1 MPLEHPAH
9 SPVRAAAH
17 PFAELPRSP
26 IERLSPDPAR
36 GLTARQAADRA
47 AAGWANTAPP
57 SLTKTTGQIL
67 RDHLLTFYNLVFL
80 LLAGCLLAVGAYRDM
95 LFLGVVAANAAIG
108 ILQEVRV
115 RAVLRR
121 AELLRKSP
129 VRAVRDGRVVTL
141 PPEQLVLDDVVIF
154 SAGGQVCADGVLLTG
169 GAEVN
174 ESLLTG
180 EEDPV
185 KKRPGDALYSGSVL
199 TAGECTARLTA
210 VGADSCAAR
219 LTQTARRQKRR
230 RTGIAHELDRYL
242 RAVGALLLPFGL
254 LMGWRQCRL
263 PGTGLPYAVS
273 STVAALCGMIP
284 EGLYL
289 LVSVALAV
297 GVLRLAR
304 RHTLVHEMACI
315 ENLARVDTLCL
326 DKTGT
331 LTEGSLRIEAVLP
344 VGPLPKELLPETPPQ
359 TPMTEPAA
367 GPAAPANPGGS
378 ALPPGF
384 AVPDTDPR
392 LAALLGGFARS
403 AAAPN
408 ATLAALAAGFE
419 APPLPAAEQVP
430 FSSERKW
437 SAQWV
442 PAATPPGTRPDVPP
456 AFACPA
462 EPQAAPAAQPPQTGV
477 WYLLGAPE
485 RLAPGQHAALLAPYL
500 AAGRRVL
507 AFAAGSA
514 AVRDGRLTGQH
525 TLLCC
530 LVLSDTLRPDA
541 EATLRYFRR
550 QGVEIKVLSGDAPA
564 TVERVARQAGLPGAE
579 KVLDLS
585 APLPGPA
592 ALEDSPNAKTGQAAA
607 PAPAGQTPPGPAE
620 DKSAPLPEKTDWQAL
635 ARQYTVF
642 ARVSPGQKRELI
654 AALRRAGHTVAMLG
668 DGVNDLPAL
677 KEADCSIAMASGSEA
692 ARQAGQIV
700 LLDSDFA
707 ALPRI
712 LSEGRRVIRNVG
724 RSASLF
730 LIKNIFSFLTAAVL
744 LAAALP
750 YPLVPIQIT
759 LISGLLIGA
768 PSFLLTFEPCG
779 ERVAGRFLPTAIAG
793 ALPGGLTATGA
804 LLLVSALAGP
814 LGLDSGQCSSVC
826 TLLTGVNGLCALVLL
841 CWPLTRLRAA
851 VIALMGIGFFGAVTF
866 LPGFFGILPF
876 TPLSRRLV
884 WAVGAAIPPVQ
895 CALVYLIYRL
905 RTRARQK
912 KRGS

>member
-1 MPLEHPAH
+1 MPQKYPAH
-9 SPVRAAAH
+9 TPAAPPRRPV
-17 PFAELPRSP
+17 
-26 IERLSPDPAR
+26 ERLFPDPAQ
-36 GLTARQAADRA
+36 GLSTRQAAARA

-67 RDHLLTFYNLVFL
+67 RDNLFTFYNLVFL
-80 LLAGCLLAVGAYRDM
+80 LLAACLLAVGAFRDM

-108 ILQEVRV
+108 ILQELRV

-129 VRAVRDGRVVTL
+129 VRAVRDGRVTPL
-141 PPEQLVLDDVVIF
+141 PPEQLVLDDVVLF
-154 SAGGQVCADGVLLTG
+154 SAGGQVCADAVLLTG

-185 KKRPGDALYSGSVL
+185 KKGPGDALYSGSVL
-199 TAGECTARLTA
+199 TAGACTARLTA
-210 VGADSCAAR
+210 VGADSYAAR

-230 RTGIAHELDRYL
+230 RTGIAHDLDRYL
-242 RAVGALLLPFGL
+242 RVVGALLLPFGL
-254 LMGWRQCRL
+254 LMGWRQCHL
-263 PGTGLPYAVS
+263 PGTGVQYAVS

-297 GVLRLAR
+297 GVLRLAKR
-304 RHTLVHEMACI
+304 RTLVHEMACI

-331 LTEGSLRIEAVLP
+331 LTTGSLRLEAVLP
-344 VGPLPKELLPETPPQ
+344 VDPLPPGLLPPLPPLKAPLAGQ
-359 TPMTEPAA
+359 GAGPAGPA
-367 GPAAPANPGGS
+367 DRDGRSSGPAAPEP
-378 ALPPGF
+378 
-384 AVPDTDPR
+384 DPR
-392 LAALLGGFARS
+392 LAALLGGFARA

-408 ATLAALAAGFE
+408 ATLAALSERFE
-419 APPLPAAEQVP
+419 AAPLPTAAQVA

-442 PAATPPGTRPDVPP
+442 PAGARPSVGPDSDLAAARPAPDVDGPRP
-456 AFACPA
+456 GP
-462 EPQAAPAAQPPQTGV
+462 EPPQPGA

-485 RLAPGQHAALLAPYL
+485 RLAPGQHAELLAPHL

-507 AFAAGSA
+507 AFAAGPD
-514 AVRDGRLTGQH
+514 AVQGEALTGRH
-525 TLLCC
+525 TLLCY

-541 EATLRYFRR
+541 AATLRYFEQ
-550 QGVEIKVLSGDAPA
+550 QGVSIKLISGDAAA
-564 TVERVARQAGLPGAE
+564 TVGRVARQAGLPGADRI
-579 KVLDLS
+579 LDLS

-592 ALEDSPNAKTGQAAA
+592 GAADVPTAKIGQTASPAGQAAPETA
-607 PAPAGQTPPGPAE
+607 AQSPEEPP
-620 DKSAPLPEKTDWQAL
+620 DWQAL

-654 AALRRAGHTVAMLG
+654 AALRRTGHTVAMLG

-692 ARQAGQIV
+692 TRQASQIV

-712 LSEGRRVIRNVG
+712 LAEGRRVIQNVS

-744 LAAALP
+744 LFAALP

-768 PSFLLTFEPCG
+768 PSFLLTFEPRG
-779 ERVAGRFLPTAIAG
+779 ERVTGRFLPTAIG
-793 ALPGGLTATGA
+793 NALPGGLTAAGA
-804 LLLVSALAGP
+804 LLLVSVLAGP
-814 LGLDSGQCSSVC
+814 LGMDSGQLSSVC
-826 TLLTGVNGLCALVLL
+826 TLLAGINGLCALVLL

-851 VIALMGIGFFGAVTF
+851 VIGLMALGFFGAVTF
-866 LPGFFGILPF
+866 LPGLFGIQPF
-876 TPLSRRLV
+876 TAQSWRLV

-905 RTRARQK
+905 RTRQNR
-912 KRGS
+912 RGDPT

>member
-1 MPLEHPAH
+1 MPPKHPAH
-9 SPVRAAAH
+9 TPAAPPRRPV
-17 PFAELPRSP
+17 
-26 IERLSPDPAR
+26 ERLFPDPAQ
-36 GLTARQAADRA
+36 GLSTRQAAARA

-67 RDHLLTFYNLVFL
+67 RDNLFTFYNLVFL
-80 LLAGCLLAVGAYRDM
+80 LLAGCLLAVGAFRDM

-108 ILQEVRV
+108 ILQELRV

-129 VRAVRDGRVVTL
+129 VRAVRDGRVTPL
-141 PPEQLVLDDVVIF
+141 PPEELVLDDVVLF
-154 SAGGQVCADGVLLTG
+154 SAGGQVCADGILLTG

-185 KKRPGDALYSGSVL
+185 KKGPGDALYSGSVL
-199 TAGECTARLTA
+199 TAGACTARLTA

-230 RTGIAHELDRYL
+230 RTGIAHDLDRYL
-242 RAVGALLLPFGL
+242 RAVGAVLLPFGL
-254 LMGWRQCRL
+254 LMGWRQLGL
-263 PGTGLPYAVS
+263 PGAGVQYAVS

-304 RHTLVHEMACI
+304 QRTLVHEMACI

-331 LTEGSLRIEAVLP
+331 LTTGSLRLEAVLP
-344 VGPLPKELLPETPPQ
+344 VGPLPLELLPPMPPLKAPLAGQ
-359 TPMTEPAA
+359 GAGPAGPA
-367 GPAAPANPGGS
+367 GGDGQSSGPAAPEP
-378 ALPPGF
+378 
-384 AVPDTDPR
+384 DPR
-392 LAALLGGFARS
+392 LAALLGGFARA

-408 ATLAALAAGFE
+408 ATLAALSERFE
-419 APPLPAAEQVP
+419 AAPLPAAAQVP

-442 PAATPPGTRPDVPP
+442 PANALPNAGLDSDLAAARPADADAPQP
-456 AFACPA
+456 ASEAS
-462 EPQAAPAAQPPQTGV
+462 QSGI

-485 RLAPGQHAALLAPYL
+485 RLAPGQHAELLAPYL

-507 AFAAGSA
+507 AFAAGPD
-514 AVRDGRLTGQH
+514 AVRGEALTGRH
-525 TLLCC
+525 TLLCY

-541 EATLRYFRR
+541 AATLRYFGQ
-550 QGVEIKVLSGDAPA
+550 QGVTIKVLSGDAAA
-564 TVERVARQAGLPGAE
+564 TVGRVARQAGLPGAD
-579 KVLDLS
+579 KILDLS

-592 ALEDSPNAKTGQAAA
+592 GAADVPIAKIGQAASPGGQAA
-607 PAPAGQTPPGPAE
+607 PETAAQSPEEPP
-620 DKSAPLPEKTDWQAL
+620 DWQAL
-635 ARQYTVF
+635 ASQYTVF

-654 AALRRAGHTVAMLG
+654 AALRHTGHTVAMLG

-677 KEADCSIAMASGSEA
+677 KEADCSIAMAAGSEA
-692 ARQAGQIV
+692 TRQASQIV

-712 LSEGRRVIRNVG
+712 LAEGRRVIQNVS

-744 LAAALP
+744 LLAALP

-768 PSFLLTFEPCG
+768 PSFLLTFEPCA
-779 ERVAGRFLPTAIAG
+779 ERVTGRFLPTAIG
-793 ALPGGLTATGA
+793 NALPGGLTAAGA
-804 LLLVSALAGP
+804 LLLVSVLAGP
-814 LGLDSGQCSSVC
+814 LGMDSGQLSSVC
-826 TLLTGVNGLCALVLL
+826 TLLAGINGLCALVLL

-851 VIALMGIGFFGAVTF
+851 VIGLMALGFFGAVTF
-866 LPGFFGILPF
+866 LPGLFGIQPF
-876 TPLSRRLV
+876 TAQSWRLV

-895 CALVYLIYRL
+895 GALVYLIYRL
-905 RTRARQK
+905 RTRQN
-912 KRGS
+912 KRGDPT

>member
-1 MPLEHPAH
+1 MPPKHPAH
-9 SPVRAAAH
+9 TPAAPPRRPVERLFPDPVQGLTPQQAAA
-17 PFAELPRSP
+17 
-26 IERLSPDPAR
+26 
-36 GLTARQAADRA
+36 RA

-67 RDHLLTFYNLVFL
+67 RDNLFTFYNLVFL
-80 LLAGCLLAVGAYRDM
+80 LLAACLLAVGAFRDM

-129 VRAVRDGRVVTL
+129 VRAVRDGRVTPL
-141 PPEQLVLDDVVIF
+141 PPEELVLDDVVLF

-185 KKRPGDALYSGSVL
+185 KKRPGDLLYSGSVL

-210 VGADSCAAR
+210 VGADSYAAR

-230 RTGIAHELDRYL
+230 RTGIAHDLDRYL
-242 RAVGALLLPFGL
+242 RVVGALLLPFGL
-254 LMGWRQCRL
+254 LMGWRQLGL
-263 PGTGLPYAVS
+263 PGTGVQYAVS

-297 GVLRLAR
+297 GVLRLAKQR
-304 RHTLVHEMACI
+304 TLVHEMACI

-331 LTEGSLRIEAVLP
+331 LTTGSLRLEAVLP
-344 VGPLPKELLPETPPQ
+344 VGPLPLELLPPMPPLKAPLAGQ
-359 TPMTEPAA
+359 NAGPAGPA
-367 GPAAPANPGGS
+367 GGDGQSSGPAAPEP
-378 ALPPGF
+378 
-384 AVPDTDPR
+384 DPR
-392 LAALLGGFARS
+392 LAALLGGFARA

-408 ATLAALAAGFE
+408 ATLAALSARFGT
-419 APPLPAAEQVP
+419 PPLPTAAQVP

-442 PAATPPGTRPDVPP
+442 PAGAWPNVGPDRDLAAARPAPDVDGPRPGPEPPQPGT
-456 AFACPA
+456 
-462 EPQAAPAAQPPQTGV
+462 

-485 RLAPGQHAALLAPYL
+485 RLAPGQHAELLAPHL

-507 AFAAGSA
+507 AFAAGPD
-514 AVRDGRLTGQH
+514 AVQGEALTGRH
-525 TLLCC
+525 TLLCY

-541 EATLRYFRR
+541 AATLRYFEQ
-550 QGVEIKVLSGDAPA
+550 QGVSIKLISGDAAA
-564 TVERVARQAGLPGAE
+564 TVGRVARQAGLPGADRI
-579 KVLDLS
+579 LDLS

-592 ALEDSPNAKTGQAAA
+592 GAADVPTAKIGQAAS
-607 PAPAGQTPPGPAE
+607 PAGQAAPETAAQSPEEPP
-620 DKSAPLPEKTDWQAL
+620 DWQAL

-654 AALRRAGHTVAMLG
+654 AALRRTGHTVAMLG

-692 ARQAGQIV
+692 ARQASQIV

-712 LSEGRRVIRNVG
+712 LAEGRRVIQNVS

-744 LAAALP
+744 LFAALP

-768 PSFLLTFEPCG
+768 PSFLLTFEPRG
-779 ERVAGRFLPTAIAG
+779 ERVTGRFLPTAIG
-793 ALPGGLTATGA
+793 NALPGGLTAAGA
-804 LLLVSALAGP
+804 LLLVSVLAGP
-814 LGLDSGQCSSVC
+814 LGVDSGQLSSVC
-826 TLLTGVNGLCALVLL
+826 TLLAGINGLCALVLL

-851 VIALMGIGFFGAVTF
+851 VIGLMALGFFGAVTF
-866 LPGFFGILPF
+866 LPGLFGIQPF
-876 TPLSRRLV
+876 TAQSWRLV

-905 RTRARQK
+905 RTRQNR
-912 KRGS
+912 RGDPT